1 MASQKSTTMNEIE
14 EIRNRIHTI
23 RGKQVMLDKDLAEL
37 YGVETKVMNQAVR
50 RNLKR
55 FPDDF
60 MFQLKQEEWEILRS
74 QIVTSSWGGVRYLPY
89 AFTEQGVA
97 MLSSVLRSDTAI
109 EVNIRIMRTFVA
121 VRQYITANRCDHCQI
136 ESKVDKLAAYIEEI
150 LADQNEINED
160 TRNAIAVLQ
169 AAVFSESSE
178 AKEKRIFEMEIKFQL
193 FCTYPKM
200 QKNRNIYATKAEL
213 SSQIFFDCLGRR
225 CDRITIRKQNRRP

>member
-1 MASQKSTTMNEIE
+1 MPNWNIKFLSRSQIVILKISTMNEIE
-14 EIRNRIHTI
+14 EIRSRIHTI

-37 YGVETKVMNQAVR
+37 YGVEVKRLNEAVK
-50 RNLKR
+50 RNIKR

-60 MFQLKQEEWEILRS
+60 MFQLQQEEWGILKS
-74 QIVTSSWGGVRYLPY
+74 QFATSRWGGTRKLPF

-121 VRQYITANRCDHCQI
+121 VRQYLSSSKCGNCQL
-136 ESKVDKLAAYIEEI
+136 EGEVKRLAAYIEEV

-169 AAVFSESSE
+169 AAVFTDVPEE
-178 AKEKRIFEMEIKFQL
+178 KAKRIFEMEVKGF
-193 FCTYPKM
+193 K
-200 QKNRNIYATKAEL
+200 KEE
-213 SSQIFFDCLGRR
+213 
-225 CDRITIRKQNRRP
+225 